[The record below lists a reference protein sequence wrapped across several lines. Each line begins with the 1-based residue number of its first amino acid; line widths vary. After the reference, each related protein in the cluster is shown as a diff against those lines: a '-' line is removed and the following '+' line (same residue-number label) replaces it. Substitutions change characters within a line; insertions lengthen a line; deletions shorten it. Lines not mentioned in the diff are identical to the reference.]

1 MGQEANSKLR
11 AWSAR
16 TIGLAV
22 VYVAV
27 GRLSLVLAIP
37 PGYAS
42 AVWAPAGIA
51 LAAVLFWGHRVWPGI
66 VLGSFLVN
74 VWTSVDTSNPAMAFR
89 SFGVPLG
96 IGLGAAAQALIGAGL
111 VRRVVGFP
119 TALDRGR
126 DVVRFLALAGPG
138 GCLVSSLIGTAT
150 LLAGGVISI
159 NTAMISWCI
168 WWVGDTIGVLIV
180 MPLVLILCGE
190 PRAHW
195 RPRALPV
202 GVPLVATFVLVVAVF
217 AFTNVHDQRGVADAF
232 EACVQT
238 VTEDVRRGFA
248 EVDGAIS
255 STADLVASVET
266 LDART
271 FQRFTEP
278 LLTRHPS
285 VLLMAWRPASGSRP
299 PLQFDSPRE
308 VDDPTHEQGTVPY
321 PDTNADSDPPFPIRF
336 LVRRWGNDHALGAEL
351 ASLTEGVDVLERAQ
365 RRGIGSIVIP
375 LPLSSSGPSFATVAM
390 FRAASGPLRTEPPG
404 DWTRGFVEAVVQVEE
419 IVGSAISRAVGED
432 IDWRIRTIAPSNAR
446 VAAPLGDSVE
456 LYRPAA
462 PRAQGAFDSSL
473 GLTARRTFEVGGGAW
488 IFEAA
493 ARKDY
498 PASQKSWLA
507 WTVLASGLFAT
518 GLLGA
523 FLLVVTGRTTRIE
536 LLVAERT
543 AELIEANRVL
553 AREASDR
560 RDAETRVRDLLES
573 APDGMVVVDGTGH
586 IVLVNSQAERMFGY
600 SRGELLGEAIEEL
613 IPHRS
618 REAHVQLR
626 AEYSADP
633 RTRPMGAGLPLRGLR
648 KDGSEFPVEI
658 SLSPVQT
665 EEGVLISSAI
675 RDITERE
682 RADESDRLRRDEL
695 AHVARL
701 ATMGAL
707 ATGLAHE
714 LNQPLCAIAANADAA
729 RNMIASLPES
739 KQELADALKDIAQ
752 GAIRAGDIIH
762 HLRSFVRKQTPEIT
776 RLDVNKV
783 IREVGDFMKTYARE
797 QRATIRF
804 SLTKGPLPVLGDRIQ
819 LQQVILNLVRNGL
832 DAMSNLDSSS
842 RLLSIQTSRT
852 ESGEVEVGVLDHG
865 MGLPEEMIE
874 QVFEPFFTTKPH
886 GLGIGLSISRTL
898 VEALGGRLTAKPNP
912 EGGTIFHLRLPGLEE
927 ARGNGNRTNGVRR
940 RR

>member
-1 MGQEANSKLR
+1 MA
-11 AWSAR
+11 
-16 TIGLAV
+16 
-22 VYVAV
+22 YVAV
-27 GRLSLVLAIP
+27 GRLSVLLAIP
-37 PGYAS
+37 PGYAT

-51 LAAVLFWGHRVWPGI
+51 LAAVLFWGHQVWPGI
-66 VLGSFLVN
+66 VAGSFLVN
-74 VWTSVDTSNPAMAFR
+74 VWTSVDTSTSAMTLR
-89 SFGVPLG
+89 SLGIPLG
-96 IGLGAAAQALIGAGL
+96 IGLGAAAQALISAGL
-111 VRRVVGFP
+111 VRRTIGFP
-119 TALDRGR
+119 TALDQGQQ
-126 DVVRFLALAGPG
+126 VVRFLALAGPG

-159 NTAMISWCI
+159 NSAMISWCT

-202 GVPLVATFVLVVAVF
+202 GVPLVVTFVLVVAVF
-217 AFTNVHDQRGVADAF
+217 AFTNAHDRRSVETAL
-232 EACVQT
+232 ETCVQT

-255 STADLVASVET
+255 SAADLVTSVES
-266 LDART
+266 LDSQM
-271 FQRFTEP
+271 FQRYAEP
-278 LLTRHPS
+278 LLARHPS
-285 VLLMAWRPASGSRP
+285 VLLLAWRPASGPKPPAADLASRE
-299 PLQFDSPRE
+299 L
-308 VDDPTHEQGTVPY
+308 DDPTHQFGTALLAA
-321 PDTNADSDPPFPIRF
+321 TALDSAPRFPIRF
-336 LVRRWGNDHALGAEL
+336 LVRRRGNDRALSAEL
-351 ASLTEGVDVLERAQ
+351 ASLTEGTDLLERAQ
-365 RRGIGSIVIP
+365 ARGIASLVLP
-375 LPLSSSGPSFATVAM
+375 LPAKSPGSSYSTVAM
-390 FRAASGPLRTEPPG
+390 FRAASAPVRAEPAKEWG
-404 DWTRGFVEAVVQVEE
+404 RGFIEAVVRVDE
-419 IVGSAISRAVGED
+419 IVGLAISRSAVEGVE
-432 IDWRIRTIAPSNAR
+432 WRVRTIPPSGTRLTAQRADPVDLFDSRAPGLPDPMRRSS
-446 VAAPLGDSVE
+446 GM
-456 LYRPAA
+456 
-462 PRAQGAFDSSL
+462 RAQRTLEAGGSAWTVEA
-473 GLTARRTFEVGGGAW
+473 TARE
-488 IFEAA
+488 E
-493 ARKDY
+493 Y
-498 PASQKSWLA
+498 PSAQKSWLA
-507 WTVLASGLFAT
+507 WTVLAFGLLSS

-543 AELIEANRVL
+543 AELIEANRIL
-553 AREASDR
+553 AREATDR
-560 RDAETRVRDLLES
+560 RDAEARIRDLLES
-573 APDGMVVVDGTGH
+573 APDGMVVVDGTGQ

-613 IPHRS
+613 IPQRS

-626 AEYSADP
+626 AEYAADP
-633 RTRPMGAGLPLRGLR
+633 KTRPMGVGRPLRGLR

-658 SLSPVQT
+658 SLSPVKT
-665 EEGVLISSAI
+665 EDGVLISSAI

-729 RNMIASLPES
+729 RNLITSLPES
-739 KQELADALKDIAQ
+739 KQELAEALKDIGQ

-762 HLRSFVRKQTPEIT
+762 HLRSFVKKQTPEIT

-832 DAMSNLDSSS
+832 DAMANLDTSS
-842 RLLSIQTSRT
+842 RVLNIQTSRT
-852 ESGEVEVGVLDHG
+852 EIGEVEVGVLDHG

-874 QVFEPFFTTKPH
+874 QAFEPFFTTKPH

-912 EGGTIFHLRLPGLEE
+912 EGGTIFQLRLPGLEE
-927 ARGNGNRTNGVRR
+927 ARRNGNRTNGVRGR